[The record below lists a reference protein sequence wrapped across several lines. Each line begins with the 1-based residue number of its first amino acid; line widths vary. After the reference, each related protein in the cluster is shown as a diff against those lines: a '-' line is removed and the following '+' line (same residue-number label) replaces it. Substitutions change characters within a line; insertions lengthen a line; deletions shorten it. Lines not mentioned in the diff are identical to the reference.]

1 MNALKPRKAFI
12 QDELNIQR
20 LTPIQWDGIIRA
32 MDKYA
37 KHYYETMQANEFEK
51 PQEQCT
57 LPVVINCKATTHEL
71 KTWIPYYK
79 AVVGGVKQFEVRK
92 DDRNFKEGDILH
104 LREWDNTLKEYTGRD
119 TKIGIRYILKG
130 GAFGVQK
137 GYVIMGLC
145 CL

>member
-1 MNALKPRKAFI
+1 MTGEQLFLNELKDFINVGMNKNDLKTCI
-12 QDELNIQR
+12 NQR
-20 LTPIQWDGIIRA
+20 LKQIASVGENDVL
-32 MDKYA
+32 
-37 KHYYETMQANEFEK
+37 HS
-51 PQEQCT
+51 
-57 LPVVINCKATTHEL
+57 VINCKAATHEL

-92 DDRNFKEGDILH
+92 DDRKFKEGDILH
-104 LREWDNTLKEYTGRD
+104 LREWDNTLKEYTGRG
-119 TKIGIRYILKG
+119 TKRKIRYILKG